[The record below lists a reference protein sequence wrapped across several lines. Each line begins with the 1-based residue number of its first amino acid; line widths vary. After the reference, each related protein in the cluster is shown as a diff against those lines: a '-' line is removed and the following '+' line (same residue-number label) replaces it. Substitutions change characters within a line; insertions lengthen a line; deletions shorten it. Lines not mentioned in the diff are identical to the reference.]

1 MRIVNDLEQAVAAG
15 TSATRSDV
23 FWFVCSPLMQ
33 EIRSAEKVFSPE
45 WDGLVAALRTKTTRE
60 NAEFLAAGLVK
71 KLFQVI
77 DSTNSPC

>member
-1 MRIVNDLEQAVAAG
+1 
-15 TSATRSDV
+15 
-23 FWFVCSPLMQ
+23 MQ

>member
-1 MRIVNDLEQAVAAG
+1 
-15 TSATRSDV
+15 
-23 FWFVCSPLMQ
+23 MQ
-33 EIRSAEKVFSPE
+33 EIQLAERVMPPE

-77 DSTNSPC
+77 VSTNGPC

>member
-1 MRIVNDLEQAVAAG
+1 VI
-15 TSATRSDV
+15 
-23 FWFVCSPLMQ
+23 WFACSLLMQ
-33 EIRSAEKVFSPE
+33 EIRSAERVMPPE

-77 DSTNSPC
+77 VSTNGSR